1 MICFDGVAI
10 KFLRQYGHSN
20 SLSGL
25 GNSHGL
31 IDFVEREP
39 MGDELMERKEVFHL
53 RQKLDTPLQM
63 SRVIIVNPQESEPP
77 EHDI

>member
-1 MICFDGVAI
+1 MICLDGVAI
-10 KFLRQYGHSN
+10 KPLGQYGHTN
-20 SLSGL
+20 SYSGASD
-25 GNSHGL
+25 SHGL

-63 SRVIIVNPQESEPP
+63 SRIIIVNPQESEPP
-77 EHDI
+77 ENDI